1 MQMLVTELSSGEE
14 VYGVAGKFLWKTSNV
29 GMSTTLST
37 KEKQE
42 GKGFLNQAIGTAIE
56 IGERKIVGE
65 RSGFYSLHTQRW

>member
-1 MQMLVTELSSGEE
+1 V
-14 VYGVAGKFLWKTSNV
+14 KTSNV